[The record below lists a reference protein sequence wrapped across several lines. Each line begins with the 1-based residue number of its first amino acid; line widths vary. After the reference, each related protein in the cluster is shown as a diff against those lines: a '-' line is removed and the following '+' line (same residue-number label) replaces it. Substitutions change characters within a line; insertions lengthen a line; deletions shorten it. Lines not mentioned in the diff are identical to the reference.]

1 MNKVFFNPAAN
12 GAHPGARVYD
22 RENADRLRTLF
33 GHSPSFAPTPLQR
46 LDGLAARMEIGELW
60 AKDERDRW
68 GLGSFKSLGGAFAVV
83 ELAADFLSR
92 REESSISPA
101 DIFAGRAP
109 QAREMTVATA
119 TAGNHG
125 RAVAFG
131 AKLAGTRAVIFV
143 YGDVPKRQRQAIADL
158 GAELVSVEGDYEAA
172 CRAAAK
178 ACAAHGWI
186 MVSDVAEK
194 DYTEIPERI
203 MRGYCVLAAEAL
215 EQLPQPPTH
224 VILQAGVGGL
234 ATPVASYFRNC
245 LSPGAVPGKVCS
257 FFPSG
262 TATKQRTGPR
272 IAVVE
277 AATVPCLMESA
288 RNNRETRTLSTGPT
302 NLNRLDCPTPSSSTW
317 PVLRALASV
326 FVGVD
331 SETAAEAAA
340 LLRQE
345 GLSTTP
351 TGAAGLAGLLALS
364 RESGAFDKFELNGK
378 SRVLIVMTEE
388 AVE

>member
-1 MNKVFFNPAAN
+1 VNTVFFNPAAT
-12 GAHPGARVYD
+12 GAHPGGRIYN

-33 GHSPSFAPTPLQR
+33 GHSPGFAATPLVR
-46 LDGLAARMEIGELW
+46 LRARMEIGELW
-60 AKDERDRW
+60 AKDERYRW
-68 GLGSFKSLGGAFAVV
+68 GMGSFKSLGGTFAVV
-83 ELAADFLSR
+83 ELAGEFLSR
-92 REESSISPA
+92 RENRSVSPA

-109 QAREMTVATA
+109 KAREMTVATA

-131 AKLAGTRAVIFV
+131 AELAGARAVVFV
-143 YGDVPKRQRQAIADL
+143 YGGVPEWQRQAIADL
-158 GAELVSVEGDYEAA
+158 GAELVTVEGDYEAA

-178 ACAAHGWI
+178 ASATHGWI
-186 MVSDVAEK
+186 MVSDAAEK

-203 MRGYCVLAAEAL
+203 MRGYSVLAAEAL
-215 EQLPQPPTH
+215 EQLPRPPTH

-234 ATPVASYFRNC
+234 ATPAASYFQNC
-245 LSPGAVPGKVCS
+245 LSP
-257 FFPSG
+257 
-262 TATKQRTGPR
+262 GPR

-288 RNNRETRTLSTGPT
+288 RNNRETRTPSSGPT

-317 PVLRALASV
+317 PMLRALASV

-331 SETAAEAAA
+331 NETAAEAAA
-340 LLRQE
+340 LLKQE

-364 RESGAFDKFELNGK
+364 REPGAFHKFGLDGA
-378 SRVLIVMTEE
+378 SRVLIVVTEE

>member
-1 MNKVFFNPAAN
+1 
-12 GAHPGARVYD
+12 
-22 RENADRLRTLF
+22 LF
-33 GHSPSFAPTPLQR
+33 AFSPSFALTPLVR
-46 LDGLAARMEIGELW
+46 LDALAARMKIGELW
-60 AKDERDRW
+60 AKDERNRW

-83 ELAADFLSR
+83 ELAAEFLSR
-92 REESSISPA
+92 RGNWSVSPA
-101 DIFAGRAP
+101 EIFARTAP

-131 AKLAGTRAVIFV
+131 AELAGARAIIFI
-143 YGDVPKRQRQAIADL
+143 YGDVPGRQRQAIAEL
-158 GAELVSVEGDYEAA
+158 GAELVIVKGDYEAA
-172 CRAAAK
+172 CRAAAE
-178 ACAAHGWI
+178 ACSKHGWI

-203 MRGYCVLAAEAL
+203 MRGYSVLAAEAL
-215 EQLPQPPTH
+215 EQLPRPPTH
-224 VILQAGVGGL
+224 VFLQAGVGGL
-234 ATPVASYFRNC
+234 ATPAASYFRNC
-245 LSPGAVPGKVCS
+245 LSP
-257 FFPSG
+257 
-262 TATKQRTGPR
+262 GPR

-288 RNNRETRTLSTGPT
+288 RNNRETRTPSSGPT

-317 PVLRALASV
+317 PLLRALAAV

-331 SETAAEAAA
+331 NETAAEAAV
-340 LLRQE
+340 LLKQE

-351 TGAAGLAGLLALS
+351 TGAAGLAGVLALS
-364 RESGAFDKFELNGK
+364 REPGAFHKFGLDGA
-378 SRVLIVMTEE
+378 SRVLLVMTEQ